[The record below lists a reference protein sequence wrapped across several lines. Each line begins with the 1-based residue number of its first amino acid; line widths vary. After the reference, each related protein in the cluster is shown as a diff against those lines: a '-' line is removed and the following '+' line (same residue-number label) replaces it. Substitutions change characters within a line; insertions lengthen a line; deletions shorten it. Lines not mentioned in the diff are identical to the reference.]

1 VSCYLA
7 GRTAEQYF
15 KGYVTTNGN
24 KDLERAKRIITMIV
38 TKFGMSDAI
47 KMYAY
52 PDFEYVKKPYSEKT
66 EALIDEEISRIMELC
81 VKRI

>member
-1 VSCYLA
+1 
-7 GRTAEQYF
+7 
-15 KGYVTTNGN
+15 
-24 KDLERAKRIITMIV
+24 MIV